1 VQIRAYCKAIANN
14 TIPKPRIR
22 DISLDLISIDNK
34 DISLPKLFK
43 FYRTIED
50 KLEEILFSKLL
61 MLNPKDL
68 ALDIN
73 KLKDN
78 IHNNTPFFYFAKD
91 YNSYTTLNKLLLS
104 FYYYVT
110 ALTYA

>member
-1 VQIRAYCKAIANN
+1 M
-14 TIPKPRIR
+14 PKPRIR

-50 KLEEILFSKLL
+50 RLEEILFSKLL
-61 MLNPKDL
+61 MLNSKDL
-68 ALDIN
+68 TLDIN
-73 KLKDN
+73 SLLDN

-91 YNSYTTLNKLLLS
+91 YNSNSSL
-104 FYYYVT
+104 
-110 ALTYA
+110 